1 MKTISML
8 LSVLLL
14 TVSANAQSDSVRVR
28 PGADGKS
35 WTIGNAL
42 VEREVRFESQH
53 GLHTVSWRHV
63 VTGTDFMRAAGPNRY
78 EGSEFSFEASG
89 GSFAGSNGPAWQFVG
104 AETQGLTPSGKLLI
118 IKLRATAKPIEV
130 AVFYAVYEGHPVVRK
145 WIAITNRAE
154 KDITLSHLSFEA
166 VNIAPGP
173 ASVLQASAFYGSQP
187 REIFFTG
194 RVDDTAVLE
203 RNSKT
208 GEGFIAMNEAPGYLK
223 RTELSGWGE
232 GVEAMYDTDLFPFE
246 RSLQPG
252 ETFTSAKS
260 SIAFF
265 VDGRGTA
272 DPRWVMPS
280 YTSQILMKKGAD
292 YQPPVDLQ
300 HLGAF
305 RARHHKDPSPWI

>member
-1 MKTISML
+1 MDCHHQPWARRTS
-8 LSVLLL
+8 
-14 TVSANAQSDSVRVR
+14 
-28 PGADGKS
+28 
-35 WTIGNAL
+35 
-42 VEREVRFESQH
+42 
-53 GLHTVSWRHV
+53 
-63 VTGTDFMRAAGPNRY
+63 
-78 EGSEFSFEASG
+78 
-89 GSFAGSNGPAWQFVG
+89 
-104 AETQGLTPSGKLLI
+104 
-118 IKLRATAKPIEV
+118 
-130 AVFYAVYEGHPVVRK
+130 
-145 WIAITNRAE
+145 
-154 KDITLSHLSFEA
+154 TLSHLSFEA

-203 RNSKT
+203 RNSIT

-232 GVEAMYDTDLFPFE
+232 GVEVMYDTDLFPFE

-280 YTSQILMKKGAD
+280 YTSQILMKKGAGLSAA
-292 YQPPVDLQ
+292 VDLQ

-305 RARHHKDPSPWI
+305 RARHHTKPSPWILIAAAGRMGLDVFTIDDGWQADYGDNTINRKLFENGLDEIQAAVEKQGMRLGLVGAASRRQSEHRGLSPAPGVGRARTFMGIPRLRVLWPAHRS